1 MKKGKK
7 TTEPSALPESLN
19 KRIAVY
25 ALAATAAGVG
35 ALALA
40 QPAQAG
46 IIVDTT
52 SISIGVN
59 TRSNYLKINGKVVLS
74 FPDTLITAALPS
86 FASGDIGAH
95 APSGDG
101 FLRSPLAEGAS
112 IGPGQHFVSF
122 TALASNHLSAF
133 VDTHRTGGPW
143 ANKTGY
149 LGFEF
154 KCQSG
159 TGTCFG
165 WAKLKVTASAAKGET
180 GFISSFAYDTVAGQT
195 IDAGQMPPATAA
207 EPGEATLMLL
217 GLGVLGLAE
226 FRRRRVAQRS

>member
-1 MKKGKK
+1 MKREKK
-7 TTEPSALPESLN
+7 TIEPSALPESLN

-40 QPAQAG
+40 QPAQAS

-52 SISIGVN
+52 PISIKVD
-59 TRSNYLKINGKVVLS
+59 TRSNYLTINGNHVLT
-74 FPDTLITAALPS
+74 FVNTLTSVPGTVIGRLTAQA
-86 FASGDIGAH
+86 IN
-95 APSGDG
+95 SGDG
-101 FLRSPLAEGAS
+101 LLRSPLAEGAS
-112 IGPGQHFVSF
+112 IGPGQHFVS
-122 TALASNHLSAF
+122 ASVIAMNATKGVVHKS
-133 VDTHRTGGPW
+133 VGGPW

-165 WAKLKVTASAAKGET
+165 WANLKVTASTKGET
-180 GFISSFAYDTVAGQT
+180 GLISSFAYDTVAGQT
-195 IDAGQMPPATAA
+195 IDAGQTSSATAA

-217 GLGVLGLAE
+217 GLGALGLAE
-226 FRRRRVAQRS
+226 FRRRRVAQHS

>member
-1 MKKGKK
+1 MKKEKK

-35 ALALA
+35 MLALA
-40 QPAQAG
+40 PPAEAS

-52 SISIGVN
+52 PISIGVN
-59 TRSNYLKINGKVVLS
+59 TRSSNYLTINGNHVLT
-74 FPDTLITAALPS
+74 FFDTLNTAPS
-86 FASGDIGAH
+86 FASGDIGAVV
-95 APSGDG
+95 AKRSDG

-112 IGPGQHFVSF
+112 IGPGRQFVG
-122 TALASNHLSAF
+122 TASLASNHLNTILNLH
-133 VDTHRTGGPW
+133 VTGGPW

-165 WAKLKVTASAAKGET
+165 WAKLKVTASTAKGET
-180 GFISSFAYDTVAGQT
+180 GFISSFAYDTVAGQA
-195 IDAGQMPPATAA
+195 IDAGQTSSATVA

-217 GLGVLGLAE
+217 GLGALGLAE